1 MPELGGE
8 KVKIQL
14 GDVESYVIERY
25 EIRQSFFTQPSTFA
39 LRVGHAAIA
48 AYLLEVFH
56 PGIEFRLFIVL
67 PDGREVLQMS
77 GIIDACGTE
86 GGAGATEVTLRGRD
100 WMAPLH
106 DGMSQVERTFGRATF
121 ADLTEQVIKLAGVQE
136 PTFYYSNEANTAA
149 IQGIPKTETVDVVVE
164 RNFAIEDGKA
174 ERVALVST
182 GEAAGSP
189 YAYDVLPATVDKIV
203 AQPDTVAQVTKVVG
217 YTVPNPLKLA
227 LGTTLLH
234 FLQQEHNRTGLFLLA
249 TNSPREYVLTRPNV
263 LAAPTWRIVRRRGM
277 SWGIVETPQ
286 FNNDTAAR
294 FSHYTVRG
302 RGGGGTD
309 STGAVRK
316 QIEGTYVDQ
325 EMVDY
330 GLIKQ
335 WSHVDQ
341 IAKTS
346 KQAEYLAHRMAAEK
360 ARAGWHLSYKLR
372 GLSWPALAGG
382 MAVWARD
389 SVVDIQ
395 DDELNIHGP
404 HWISDVAQSG
414 AANGPTTT
422 TITLHKPAHQ
432 LYGDEVL
439 LPSHVAGKKGWPK
452 K

>member
-8 KVKIQL
+8 IVRIRL
-14 GDVESYVIERY
+14 GGFDCGKIERY
-25 EIRQSFFTQPSTFA
+25 EIRQSFFVQPSTFA
-39 LRVGHAAIA
+39 LRVGHAGVA
-48 AYLLEVFH
+48 ARLLEEFH
-56 PGIEFRLFIVL
+56 PGVDFELVFTLA
-67 PDGREVLQMS
+67 DGREVLQMS
-77 GIIDACGTE
+77 GVIDACGTE

-106 DGMSQVERTFGRATF
+106 DGMSPVEKTFGRATF
-121 ADLTEQVIKLAGVQE
+121 ADLTESVIRLAGVE
-136 PTFYYSNEANTAA
+136 DHVLYFDNDANTAA
-149 IQGIPKTETVDVVVE
+149 VQGIPKFETTQVTQTKLIDLNQIQGIETSGFAKGVDLNFVPLNIDPTLSTTVV
-164 RNFAIEDGKA
+164 D
-174 ERVALVST
+174 
-182 GEAAGSP
+182 
-189 YAYDVLPATVDKIV
+189 
-203 AQPDTVAQVTKVVG
+203 VTKVVG

-227 LGTTLLH
+227 LGTTYLH
-234 FLQQEHNRTGLFLLA
+234 FLQQEHNRTGLFLFA
-249 TNSPREYVLTRPNV
+249 ASDPRTYVLTRPNV

-286 FNNDTAAR
+286 FNNDTAGR

-335 WSHVDQ
+335 WSHVDNV
-341 IAKTS
+341 AKTS
-346 KQAEYLAHRMAAEK
+346 KQAEYLARRMAAEK

-372 GLSWPALAGG
+372 GLSWPTIAGG
-382 MAVWARD
+382 MAVWCRD
-389 SVVDIQ
+389 AVVDIQ

-414 AANGPTTT
+414 AASGPTTT
-422 TITLHKPAHQ
+422 TITLHKPEHQ

-439 LPSHVAGKKGWPK
+439 PSRVAGKKGWPK

>member
-77 GIIDACGTE
+77 GVIDACGTE

-106 DGMSQVERTFGRATF
+106 DSMSPVEKTFGRATF
-121 ADLTEQVIKLAGVQE
+121 ADLTESVIRLAGVE
-136 PTFYYSNEANTAA
+136 DHVLYFDNDANTAA
-149 IQGIPKTETVDVVVE
+149 VQGIPKFETTQVTQTKLIDLNQIQGIDTSGFAKGVDLNFVPLNIDPTLSTTVV
-164 RNFAIEDGKA
+164 D
-174 ERVALVST
+174 
-182 GEAAGSP
+182 
-189 YAYDVLPATVDKIV
+189 
-203 AQPDTVAQVTKVVG
+203 VTKVVG

-249 TNSPREYVLTRPNV
+249 TANPREYVLTRPNV

-286 FNNDTAAR
+286 FNNDTAGR
-294 FSHYTVRG
+294 YSHYTVRG

-330 GLIKQ
+330 GFYKP
-335 WSHVDQ
+335 WSHPDS

-346 KQAEYLAHRMAAEK
+346 KQAEYLARRMAAEK

-372 GLSWPALAGG
+372 GLSWPTIAGG

-389 SVVDIQ
+389 SVVDVQ

-422 TITLHKPAHQ
+422 TITLHRPADQ

-439 LPSHVAGKKGWPK
+439 LPSRVAGKKGWPRK
-452 K
+452 